1 MSEIKADKIKARRDY
16 DDCRALTEAVCGGMS
31 SRRAVKVWKCHSA
44 AGHAVES
51 EDAHDADKEQRNSMQ
66 HSTSG
71 IQAQHQWNAG
81 TAPVQN
87 SSLCQQQCSAFSIS
101 GA

>member
-71 IQAQHQWNAG
+71 MQAQHQYR
-81 TAPVQN
+81 TAVYASNSVQHLA
-87 SSLCQQQCSAFSIS
+87 SVVHSLQ
-101 GA
+101 